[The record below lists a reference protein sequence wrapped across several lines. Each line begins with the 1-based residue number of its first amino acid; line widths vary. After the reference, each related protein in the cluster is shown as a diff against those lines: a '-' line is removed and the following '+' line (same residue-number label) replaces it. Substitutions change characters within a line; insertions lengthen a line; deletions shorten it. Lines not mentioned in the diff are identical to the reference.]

1 MVPPYCD
8 DYQWQRRR
16 RSRGVRRNVTPLFL
30 CATMMM
36 MMMRVSTVVPAAAWT
51 GRVVV
56 PVVPSLQLQQRRRS
70 IIIIRTPPS
79 SSSSHHQ
86 HHSSRLYLKEQQK
99 SSPYE
104 YRPRAEMWPVT
115 THPDSCHRNVIDCFP
130 RDLRAAL
137 LLPPPPKSR
146 RIIRRTTLGLWVVAF
161 VTVLQLGIRIATTH
175 RFWAWTSLAL
185 ALANGLYHGRTL
197 LGQMWYQ
204 RTTTP
209 TNNHIHNN
217 HNNIPMERK

>member
-1 MVPPYCD
+1 
-8 DYQWQRRR
+8 
-16 RSRGVRRNVTPLFL
+16 
-30 CATMMM
+30 
-36 MMMRVSTVVPAAAWT
+36 MRVSTVVPAAAWT

-197 LGQMWYQ
+197 LGQMWYTKGHPHPPPTTATTYRWKENDQ
-204 RTTTP
+204 R
-209 TNNHIHNN
+209 NASI
-217 HNNIPMERK
+217 